1 MGWLEDVK
9 KKLKSE
15 ETVSNEIV
23 AQAHI
28 ENHALNLFH
37 WADSE
42 DRLQHHNKNVVKA
55 FYSAGMLLEVC
66 STFGE
71 LNEEIGRQKTYAK
84 WRAAHLH
91 KCIKSGETPEA
102 PAPKPD
108 EQHLNESESEE
119 YAINNP
125 EPSGSQ
131 LNHDIGSRRET
142 KNATLN
148 VSEEQ
153 QEVPTYHQES
163 PNKSLTA
170 EQMAQA
176 QKFCKYAASALTYED
191 VSTAIDNLE
200 KALRLLKCVN

>member
-1 MGWLEDVK
+1 M
-9 KKLKSE
+9 
-15 ETVSNEIV
+15 

-42 DRLQHHNKNVVKA
+42 DRLQHHNKYARNSILTWWFMALNSVFSVKRNVVKA

-125 EPSGSQ
+125 EPSV
-131 LNHDIGSRRET
+131 LEKIKLIFNR
-142 KNATLN
+142 K
-148 VSEEQ
+148 
-153 QEVPTYHQES
+153 
-163 PNKSLTA
+163 
-170 EQMAQA
+170 
-176 QKFCKYAASALTYED
+176 LTYILICR
-191 VSTAIDNLE
+191 VPN
-200 KALRLLKCVN
+200 